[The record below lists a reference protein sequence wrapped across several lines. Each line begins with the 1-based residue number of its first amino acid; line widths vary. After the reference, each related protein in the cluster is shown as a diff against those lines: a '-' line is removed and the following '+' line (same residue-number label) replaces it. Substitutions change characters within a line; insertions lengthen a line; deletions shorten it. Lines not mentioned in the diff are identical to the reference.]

1 MLKDCGVGCY
11 WDGVFVGALGYA
23 DDIILLAPYPSAL
36 QLMLKMCESFAS
48 SYGLIF
54 NASKTAYLLQFVPI

>member
-1 MLKDCGVGCY
+1 M
-11 WDGVFVGALGYA
+11 FVGALGYA
-23 DDIILLAPYPSAL
+23 DDIILLAPCPSAL